1 MLSLKPLYNSLVML
15 WLVAI
20 PATLFGKADSVSR
33 LHTDLPFL
41 AAEQKLS
48 AEVYYE
54 SLESGAFRL
63 DYRCYKYDANGD
75 SQLVA
80 SRMNYE
86 CRWSRG
92 AGSSRIPF
100 AAGNYHNSYYA
111 ILKKTGSIA
120 PGRYKVM
127 LRLSGAGNTQEKIFI
142 HQVDSTL
149 SLTSPLRKDLNQTL
163 SADQGGTLKIAGNT
177 KRKLDRASGKMARLF
192 RSRGLTSIREQR
204 GDKEYI
210 SLYHSGWFAG
220 RYEASLQGSLQDQ
233 IANQKNQLS
242 GPVTALANTELEGYR
257 SLLSQ
262 VRELTSQKKEEKELS
277 GELGLTGN
285 WGNAQPEYSQQENN
299 YYELRGRVETKIHDL
314 PVSIE
319 GYYTTQDRNRPIKGS
334 YIRLHY
340 DADKAKEELLGL
352 IGGFKNR
359 FSQTLSKGKGLE
371 QVYGSYLDR
380 LNQEKA
386 STLAGL
392 KKETGLS
399 EINTSLLDTTG
410 LQQQILSKL
419 QSTVIDSTGA
429 DSSQVVSGARRAQDR
444 ATRLADSAN
453 RVYQKA
459 LQQYERLVTL
469 EQQAR
474 KYAGLVAQY
483 RNTNYFDS
491 TLGYAQLQDL
501 EHADGATYKQLA
513 RKASGLLPEGKVKRF
528 ATGLTNLDL
537 GIFPKEVS
545 RYTLS
550 GQQLKGLDLGYDLGF
565 CQVGA
570 TYGSTEF
577 AGRDGTLDK
586 YTAYSGRVL
595 FTPIKEQKV
604 NLVYYG
610 YMPSGRTLSQDTF
623 FKNMDLALPSFR
635 EPVHIV
641 SAAYEGTIGQ
651 YIKLDGEVATSLRN
665 GDGQLKEQLN
675 NDKIAWRAQAE
686 GQIPRT
692 GIQVTAGYEHGGR
705 DFKNSTLPV
714 NLSGTDLLKL
724 GSKGTFF
731 RSFLTLGVEYN
742 HIRQQSFSTTGN
754 NSRWGFEIGTHSKR
768 YPSVALSYKPYTTFR
783 SYNDTLAI
791 PQRPLTGSVWTGRAN
806 YQWKQTGGRS
816 WRFSAIYNKSTSTMD
831 TSSYGSNLLQLNINY
846 STKTW
851 MLLGSA
857 GNMDQSINGGLVAE
871 APAHMRT
878 TFGMLSGSYTLDAQ
892 TNLTGGGDIGVAG
905 FGLSKYG
912 LQAGVAY
919 RLKRLPLTVRL
930 TGRYTQYRLST
941 AEVWKPVYGGS
952 VDMLWQFKMKLNK

>member
-1 MLSLKPLYNSLVML
+1 M
-15 WLVAI
+15 
-20 PATLFGKADSVSR
+20 
-33 LHTDLPFL
+33 
-41 AAEQKLS
+41 
-48 AEVYYE
+48 
-54 SLESGAFRL
+54 
-63 DYRCYKYDANGD
+63 
-75 SQLVA
+75 
-80 SRMNYE
+80 
-86 CRWSRG
+86 
-92 AGSSRIPF
+92 
-100 AAGNYHNSYYA
+100 
-111 ILKKTGSIA
+111 
-120 PGRYKVM
+120 
-127 LRLSGAGNTQEKIFI
+127 
-142 HQVDSTL
+142 
-149 SLTSPLRKDLNQTL
+149 
-163 SADQGGTLKIAGNT
+163 
-177 KRKLDRASGKMARLF
+177 
-192 RSRGLTSIREQR
+192 
-204 GDKEYI
+204 
-210 SLYHSGWFAG
+210 
-220 RYEASLQGSLQDQ
+220 
-233 IANQKNQLS
+233 
-242 GPVTALANTELEGYR
+242 LEGMDSR
-257 SLLSQ
+257 NNLQVIKAKVPLSEM
-262 VRELTSQKKEEKELS
+262 ELTSQKKEEKELS

-352 IGGFKNR
+352 VGGFKNR

-386 STLAGL
+386 NTLAGL

-399 EINTSLLDTTG
+399 DINTSLLDTTG

-419 QSTVIDSTGA
+419 QATVIDSTGA
-429 DSSQVVSGARRAQDR
+429 DSSQVVSNARRAQER
-444 ATRLADSAN
+444 ATRLADSAT
-453 RVYQKA
+453 RIYQKA

-550 GQQLKGLDLGYDLGF
+550 GQQLKGLDVGYDLGF

-577 AGRDGTLDK
+577 AGRDGSLDK

-595 FTPIKEQKV
+595 FTPLKEQKV
-604 NLVYYG
+604 SLVYYG

-641 SAAYEGTIGQ
+641 SASYEGTIGQ

-692 GIQVTAGYEHGGR
+692 GIQ
-705 DFKNSTLPV
+705 
-714 NLSGTDLLKL
+714 
-724 GSKGTFF
+724 
-731 RSFLTLGVEYN
+731 
-742 HIRQQSFSTTGN
+742 
-754 NSRWGFEIGTHSKR
+754 
-768 YPSVALSYKPYTTFR
+768 PYTTFR

-851 MLLGSA
+851 MLMGSA
-857 GNMDQSINGGLVAE
+857 GNMDQSINGGVVAE

-892 TNLTGGGDIGVAG
+892 DQPDG
-905 FGLSKYG
+905 
-912 LQAGVAY
+912 
-919 RLKRLPLTVRL
+919 
-930 TGRYTQYRLST
+930 
-941 AEVWKPVYGGS
+941 W
-952 VDMLWQFKMKLNK
+952 W